1 MVTKRK
7 NAGTRDRPE
16 SGAPTTAG
24 LDGEAR
30 EHAGDGRPASGAS
43 DPPELKSLDAR
54 VGELLRSELW
64 DDAQEERYDRFT
76 RLAARI
82 FDAPAALIL
91 LFDAHRHLFK
101 SRFGFQLGR
110 ESQELEL
117 CRQAGAQGTPFVI
130 EDLAPGVDSSADTAV
145 SQPRNIRFFAGQA
158 LCADNGEVVGCV
170 ALMDFKARGFDVNA
184 RHTLVELALLVEEE
198 FNLNAAMASTRA
210 GMAELLD
217 RDAALPSATHII
229 AYEKIEL
236 LVEQAGN
243 AGRKL
248 GIFYLSLDNLYDMSL
263 AYGPGRIQ
271 AMINRW
277 MDGLRN
283 HSENLIYI
291 GRLSERGFVG
301 AFEFEGDVR
310 AGRRLCEQLRTHA
323 QQEVEHEELRFS
335 FEASAGLCVSPD
347 HGDSGVALIG
357 RAQLAHENQSWNNET
372 SLFNAAIAKRFRRR
386 SALRTRFEAAV
397 EDGSVYFHGQP
408 IFANEDGALVGIEL
422 LARWQDPELGEVS
435 PNEFVPVIDPE
446 KGPRHALVAAALDT
460 ACRCVAA
467 WQARSQFVPYI
478 TINVSG
484 AELFRQDFH
493 ELVEDRLAHHGVSAE
508 HLVFELTERS
518 VIRDFELMARS
529 LRRLTDTGARIA
541 LDDFGSGYS
550 SIAYLTRL
558 PISIV
563 KLDKRVVQQI
573 DAQGPAEE
581 LAQGIVALA
590 HGQQLVIVAEG
601 VETQAQWETV
611 RAMGCE
617 YTQGF
622 LLGRPQSED
631 ALLALIAEQRSNTTK
646 QADPETAPG

>member
-446 KGPRHALVAAALDT
+446 KGPRRALVAARHRLPLCRGLAGPVAVRAVHHDQRIRRRAFPTGFSRAGRGQAGTPRRVGRASRIRADRAQRDSRFRADGALATPPDRY
-460 ACRCVAA
+460 RCPYCPRRFRQRVFVDCLSHPPADFDRQA
-467 WQARSQFVPYI
+467 GQAR
-478 TINVSG
+478 
-484 AELFRQDFH
+484 R
-493 ELVEDRLAHHGVSAE
+493 SA
-508 HLVFELTERS
+508 
-518 VIRDFELMARS
+518 D
-529 LRRLTDTGARIA
+529 
-541 LDDFGSGYS
+541 
-550 SIAYLTRL
+550 
-558 PISIV
+558 
-563 KLDKRVVQQI
+563 
-573 DAQGPAEE
+573 
-581 LAQGIVALA
+581 
-590 HGQQLVIVAEG
+590 
-601 VETQAQWETV
+601 
-611 RAMGCE
+611 
-617 YTQGF
+617 
-622 LLGRPQSED
+622 
-631 ALLALIAEQRSNTTK
+631 
-646 QADPETAPG
+646 

>member
-1 MVTKRK
+1 MVKKRK
-7 NAGTRDRPE
+7 NADTHDRAG
-16 SGAPTTAG
+16 SGAPETGTLDAG
-24 LDGEAR
+24 KRG
-30 EHAGDGRPASGAS
+30 HAAAGTS

-54 VGELLRSELW
+54 VGELLRSGLW
-64 DDAQEERYDRFT
+64 DDTQEERYDRFT

-82 FDAPAALIL
+82 FDAPETLIL
-91 LFDAHRHLFK
+91 LFDADRHLFK
-101 SRFGFQLGR
+101 SRFGFQLGSVR
-110 ESQELEL
+110 QELEL
-117 CRQAGAQGTPFVI
+117 CRQAGAHETPFVI
-130 EDLAPGVDSSADTAV
+130 EDLDAGAGVSSDAES
-145 SQPRNIRFFAGQA
+145 SQSRNIRFFAAQA
-158 LCADNGEVVGCV
+158 LRADTGEVVGCV
-170 ALMDFKARGFDVNA
+170 ALMDFKPRAFEPNA
-184 RHTLVELALLVEEE
+184 RHTLTELALLVEEE
-198 FNLNAAMASTRA
+198 FNLNAALASTRA

-236 LVEQAGN
+236 LAEQAGD

-283 HSENLIYI
+283 HNEDLIYI
-291 GRLSERGFVG
+291 ARLSERGFAG
-301 AFEFEGDVR
+301 AFEFEGTVR
-310 AGRRLCEQLRTHA
+310 TGRRLCEQLRAHA

-335 FEASAGLCVSPD
+335 FEASAGLCVYPE

-357 RAQLAHENQSWNNET
+357 RAQLAHENQSWTSET

-386 SALRTRFEAAV
+386 SALRTRFEPAV
-397 EDGSVYFHGQP
+397 QDGSVYFHGQP
-408 IFANEDGALVGIEL
+408 IFANADGALVGVEL

-446 KGPRHALVAAALDT
+446 KGPRRALVAAALDT
-460 ACRCVAA
+460 ACRYVAA
-467 WQARSQFVPYI
+467 WQARSQFVPYV

-493 ELVEDRLAHHGVSAE
+493 ELVEDTLARHGASGK

-529 LRRLTDTGARIA
+529 LHRLTDTGARIA

-573 DAQGPAEE
+573 DEQGRAEE

-590 HGQQLVIVAEG
+590 HGQQLSIVAEG
-601 VETQAQWETV
+601 VETRAQWETV
-611 RAMGCE
+611 CAMGCE

-622 LLGRPQSED
+622 LFARPQTED
-631 ALLALIAEQRSNTTK
+631 ALFALIARQGAHAAVQVE
-646 QADPETAPG
+646 PEAEAE